1 MIKLAKERRV
11 QKRKQISL
19 PVFYSYMSEYDH
31 VYDNGTTFDL
41 SDSGI
46 CFYTHTPLLK
56 GHPIQVLISDVWDSP
71 KSGIVQWCS
80 MKNLN
85 FYKIGVHLQ

>member
-19 PVFYSYMSEYDH
+19 PVFYSYTGE
-31 VYDNGTTFDL
+31 YDNGTTFDL

-46 CFYTHTPLLK
+46 CFYTHTPLPE
-56 GHPIQVLISDVWDSP
+56 GHHIQVLISDVWDSP
-71 KSGIVQWCS
+71 KSGVVRWCCL
-80 MKNLN
+80 KNLN
-85 FYKIGVHLQ
+85 FYKIGILFQ